1 MLVLNIRS
9 YSQNLGVKANRALF
23 AINRRY
29 SLNKLPINLALKLFD
44 SLIVPILLYGCEVW
58 GLYEDFDLLKWDK
71 TDIEKVH
78 TQFLKRLL
86 GVNVSTT
93 NIMIRAEIWRYPL
106 KINVDAKTVGFIKHI
121 NEQTDYQLSKLAYV
135 YEKQIADKCNIPN
148 IFRFLHKT
156 EEKMKRSDKTKSTDQ
171 LNKVK
176 IKDVLKAQYLTS
188 WRECLNKT
196 NKSLTFRQYK
206 DNIKPSP
213 YLQHVSNRKHRRVVA
228 KFRLSDHNLE
238 IGKGRHTKP
247 KIDPQNRICK
257 MCNLSRVEDE
267 VHFLT
272 ECDQYKSE
280 RASPFKDMKQLHFT
294 LNTDL
299 KNETFKI

>member
-1 MLVLNIRS
+1 M
-9 YSQNLGVKANRALF
+9 G
-23 AINRRY
+23 
-29 SLNKLPINLALKLFD
+29 
-44 SLIVPILLYGCEVW
+44 
-58 GLYEDFDLLKWDK
+58 K

-93 NIMIRAEIWRYPL
+93 NIIIRAEVGRYPL
-106 KINVDAKTVGFIKHI
+106 KINVDAKTVVFIKHI
-121 NEQTDYQLSKLAYV
+121 NEQTDCQLSTLEYV
-135 YEKQIADKCNIPN
+135 FEKQIADKCNRPN
-148 IFRFLHKT
+148 IFRFLQKT
-156 EEKMKRSDKTKSTDQ
+156 EEKMKRSDKTKSIDQ

-176 IKDVLKAQYLTS
+176 IKDTLKAQYLTS

-196 NKSLTFRQYK
+196 NKSLTYRQYK

-213 YLQHVSNRKHRRVVA
+213 YLQHVSNRKHRRAMA
-228 KFRLSDHNLE
+228 KLRLSDHNLE
-238 IGKGRHTKP
+238 IEKGRHTKP
-247 KIDPQNRICK
+247 KIYLQNRICK

-272 ECDQYKSE
+272 EGDQYKSE
-280 RASPFKDMKQLHFT
+280 RASLLKDMKQLHFN

-299 KNETFKI
+299 KNETLKNLMICDHKQVNIRLAKFIYEGFQKRDIHSNNSDKTVLLNKYLKLMRNCKS